1 MTPANSADATSHVVL
16 MAGDCSFSAEPRVLV
31 TILGSCVSVCL
42 WDQQR
47 GIGGMNHFVLPTD
60 QGRQG
65 SARYGDVAINEL
77 QAGLLQL
84 GSPLAD
90 LQAKLFGGAAVLPY
104 AGYSIGLR
112 NVTFALKRLSHDG
125 IPVIAQRT
133 GGTLGQQ
140 IKFNTRTGDV
150 FFRHL
155 QPADLTR

>member
-1 MTPANSADATSHVVL
+1 MTPAKPAHPGDHVVL
-16 MAGDCSFSAEPRVLV
+16 MAGDCRFSAEPRVLV

-60 QGRQG
+60 YGRHG

-77 QAGLLQL
+77 QTGLLHL
-84 GSPLAD
+84 GSQLAD

-104 AGYSIGLR
+104 AGYSVGLQ
-112 NVTFALKRLSHDG
+112 NVTFAMKRLSRDG

-150 FFRHL
+150 LFRHL
-155 QPADLTR
+155 RPADLEQ

>member
-1 MTPANSADATSHVVL
+1 MTPAHPRDHVVL
-16 MAGDCSFSAEPRVLV
+16 NAGDCRFSAEPRVLV

-60 QGRQG
+60 QGRDG

-77 QAGLLQL
+77 QAGLLRL
-84 GSPLAD
+84 GSPLAG

-104 AGYSIGLR
+104 AGYSVGLQ
-112 NVTFALKRLSHDG
+112 NVTFALKRLSRDG

-133 GGTLGQQ
+133 GGALGQQ

-150 FFRHL
+150 FVRYL

>member
-1 MTPANSADATSHVVL
+1 MTAANPAHPRDHVVL
-16 MAGDCSFSAEPRVLV
+16 VAGDCRFSAEPRVLV
-31 TILGSCVSVCL
+31 TTLGSCVSVCL
-42 WDQQR
+42 WDQHR
-47 GIGGMNHFVLPTD
+47 RIGGMNHFVLPTD
-60 QGRQG
+60 QGRHG

-84 GSPLAD
+84 GSHLAD

-104 AGYSIGLR
+104 AGHSVGLQ
-112 NVTFALKRLSHDG
+112 NVAFAKKRLSRDG

-133 GGTLGQQ
+133 GGVLGQQ

-155 QPADLTR
+155 QPADITR

>member
-1 MTPANSADATSHVVL
+1 MTPANPDQVVL
-16 MAGDCSFSAEPRVLV
+16 MAGDCRFSAEPRVLV

-65 SARYGDVAINEL
+65 SARYGDVAISEL

-84 GSPLAD
+84 GSQLAD
-90 LQAKLFGGAAVLPY
+90 LRAKLFGGAAVLPH

-112 NVTFALKRLSHDG
+112 NVMFAKKRLSQDS

-155 QPADLTR
+155 QPADFAR